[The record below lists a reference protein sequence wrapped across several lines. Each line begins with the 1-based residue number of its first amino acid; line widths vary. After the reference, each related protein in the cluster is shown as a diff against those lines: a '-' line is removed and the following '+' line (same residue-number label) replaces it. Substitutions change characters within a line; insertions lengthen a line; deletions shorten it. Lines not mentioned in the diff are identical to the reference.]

1 MNKIIAGVA
10 VVLGLGIAAF
20 WYTSSSGTQAT
31 NAPVLSPISS
41 AEAQEIDTSGV
52 MEITMGDPNASIT
65 VIEYASYTCPHC
77 ARFHEDVFKDLK
89 TNYIDTGKIN
99 FVYREVYFDRLGL
112 WAGMLA
118 RCAGPDGYFDV
129 ANLLY
134 EQQADWA
141 RAGDPADVATA
152 LRRLGLSA
160 GMSGE
165 QIDACLQDG
174 DKAQAM
180 VAVFQQ
186 NAEADNVRATPS
198 FFINGEPYSNMS
210 YADFSALLNE
220 MLGDPAPPTVAA
232 DR

>member
-20 WYTSSSGTQAT
+20 WYASGSGTQAT
-31 NAPVLSPISS
+31 NAPLLSPISS
-41 AEAQEIDTSGV
+41 AEAQEIDTSSV
-52 MEITMGDPNASIT
+52 MEMALGDPNASIT

-89 TNYIDTGKIN
+89 ANYIDTGKIN

-118 RCAGPDGYFDV
+118 RCAGPDAYFDV

-134 EQQADWA
+134 EQQPDWS
-141 RAGDPADVATA
+141 RAGDPADVAAA

-165 QIDACLQDG
+165 QIDACMQDG
-174 DKAQAM
+174 DLAQAM

-186 NAEADNVRATPS
+186 NAETDNVRATPS
-198 FFINGEPYSNMS
+198 FIINGEPYSNMS
-210 YADFSALLNE
+210 YSDFAALLDE
-220 MLGDPAPPTVAA
+220 KLGE
-232 DR
+232 

>member
-210 YADFSALLNE
+210 YADFSAVLNE
-220 MLGDPAPPTVAA
+220 MLGE
-232 DR
+232 

>member
-31 NAPVLSPISS
+31 NASVLSPISS

-220 MLGDPAPPTVAA
+220 MLGE
-232 DR
+232 

>member
-20 WYTSSSGTQAT
+20 WYTSSSSTQAT

-174 DKAQAM
+174 EKAQAM

-220 MLGDPAPPTVAA
+220 MLGE
-232 DR
+232 

>member
-41 AEAQEIDTSGV
+41 AEAQEIDTSGI

-198 FFINGEPYSNMS
+198 FFINGAPYSNMS

-220 MLGDPAPPTVAA
+220 MLGE
-232 DR
+232 

>member
-1 MNKIIAGVA
+1 MRAI
-10 VVLGLGIAAF
+10 
-20 WYTSSSGTQAT
+20 
-31 NAPVLSPISS
+31 
-41 AEAQEIDTSGV
+41 
-52 MEITMGDPNASIT
+52 
-65 VIEYASYTCPHC
+65 
-77 ARFHEDVFKDLK
+77 HEDVFKDLN

-99 FVYREVYFDRLGL
+99 FGTGEVYFDRLASMG
-112 WAGMLA
+112 GMLA

-186 NAEADNVRATPS
+186 NEEADNVRATPS

-220 MLGDPAPPTVAA
+220 MLGE
-232 DR
+232 

>member
-141 RAGDPADVATA
+141 RAGDPADVAAA

-220 MLGDPAPPTVAA
+220 MLGE
-232 DR
+232 

>member
-52 MEITMGDPNASIT
+52 MEITMGDANASIT

-89 TNYIDTGKIN
+89 ANYIDTGKIN

-220 MLGDPAPPTVAA
+220 MLGE
-232 DR
+232 

>member
-174 DKAQAM
+174 EKAQAM

-220 MLGDPAPPTVAA
+220 MLGE
-232 DR
+232 

>member
-52 MEITMGDPNASIT
+52 VMEITMGDPNASTT

-99 FVYREVYFDRLGL
+99 FVYREVYFDRFGL

-118 RCAGPDGYFDV
+118 R
-129 ANLLY
+129 
-134 EQQADWA
+134 
-141 RAGDPADVATA
+141 
-152 LRRLGLSA
+152 
-160 GMSGE
+160 
-165 QIDACLQDG
+165 
-174 DKAQAM
+174 
-180 VAVFQQ
+180 
-186 NAEADNVRATPS
+186 
-198 FFINGEPYSNMS
+198 
-210 YADFSALLNE
+210 
-220 MLGDPAPPTVAA
+220 
-232 DR
+232 

>member
-141 RAGDPADVATA
+141 RAGDPADVVTA

-220 MLGDPAPPTVAA
+220 MLGE
-232 DR
+232 

>member
-89 TNYIDTGKIN
+89 ANYIDTGKIN

-141 RAGDPADVATA
+141 RAGDPADVAAA

-220 MLGDPAPPTVAA
+220 MLGE
-232 DR
+232 

>member
-89 TNYIDTGKIN
+89 ANYIDTGKIN

-220 MLGDPAPPTVAA
+220 MLGE
-232 DR
+232 

>member
-99 FVYREVYFDRLGL
+99 FVYREFYFDRLGL

-141 RAGDPADVATA
+141 RAGDPADVVTA

-220 MLGDPAPPTVAA
+220 MLGE
-232 DR
+232 

>member
-220 MLGDPAPPTVAA
+220 MLGE
-232 DR
+232 